1 MADVEKKTTE
11 VVETPAAEEV
21 AVDIETPNENIEEEF
36 VEETPQ
42 DFYANLA
49 ADMDE
54 RVLQKLATT
63 LINEYKR
70 DKISRKDWEQGYTQG
85 LDLLGFKYTEM
96 TRPFRGSANVTHP
109 LLAEAVTQFQA
120 QAYKELLPSD
130 GPVKCQIVGDESP
143 AVYAQSQRVQQFM
156 NYMLMD
162 KMQEYTP
169 EFDQLLFF
177 LPLAGSAFKK
187 VYYDEVM
194 ERAISKFVPAEDLVV
209 PYYATDLLDCER
221 ITHVV
226 KMSENEI
233 LKKQK
238 AGFYLDIELK
248 PVNTGVSE
256 IKKKY
261 DELEGVAPTA
271 DRATNFNILEMHVD
285 LDLDEFEIE
294 RQGGKIAYKDKKIK
308 VPFIVTL
315 DEGSNQVLS
324 VYRNYEEN
332 DETKKRKE
340 YFVHY
345 KFLPG
350 LGFYGFGL
358 IHMIGGLSRTA
369 TQALRQLLDA
379 GTLSNLPA
387 GFKSRGI
394 RIRDDD
400 QPFQPG
406 EFRDVD
412 APGGNIKDQF
422 QILPFKEPSATL
434 FQLLGFVVGA
444 GQRFAAITDM
454 STGNDQQNRN
464 VGSTMA
470 LLERGSRV
478 MNAVHKRSYYA
489 MRNEFRLLASIF
501 ATYLPPV
508 YPYAVYGANR
518 MVKVQDF
525 DDRVDV
531 IPIADPN
538 VYSLTQRV
546 TLAQA
551 NLQIAQTNPRMHNL
565 REAYRRVYEALGTK
579 DIDKILKPEPQP
591 QPKDP
596 AVENAVALKME
607 MLFAFPTQDHEAHIA
622 AHGAFIQSRM
632 VQINPMV
639 HAMLTGHISDHVS
652 LQAQGEVGAMIQ
664 DNPDI
669 QAQLEQDPQS
679 AKIRIDAM
687 VAQRIAEITE
697 RLVKMAIMGQQKDP
711 LVMLKQQEL
720 DLKAMDMQ
728 RKSSEKMAD
737 IGMKEGQFDEK
748 IDVEKMKLEDAED
761 QAQARIR
768 VADDKLD
775 LTEKIA
781 SEKLQVE
788 KMKRTAEDRRT
799 KAISKKK

>member
-1 MADVEKKTTE
+1 
-11 VVETPAAEEV
+11 
-21 AVDIETPNENIEEEF
+21 
-36 VEETPQ
+36 
-42 DFYANLA
+42 
-49 ADMDE
+49 
-54 RVLQKLATT
+54 
-63 LINEYKR
+63 
-70 DKISRKDWEQGYTQG
+70 
-85 LDLLGFKYTEM
+85 
-96 TRPFRGSANVTHP
+96 
-109 LLAEAVTQFQA
+109 
-120 QAYKELLPSD
+120 
-130 GPVKCQIVGDESP
+130 
-143 AVYAQSQRVQQFM
+143 M

-169 EFDQLLFF
+169 EFDQMLFF

-187 VYYDEVM
+187 VYYDAVM
-194 ERAISKFVPAEDLVV
+194 ERAVSKFVPSEDLVV

-248 PVNTGVSE
+248 PVQTGQSD
-256 IKKKY
+256 IQKKY
-261 DELEGVAPTA
+261 NKLEGIAPTL
-271 DRATNFNILEMHVD
+271 DYATNFSILEMHVD
-285 LDLDEFEIE
+285 LDLDEYDVE
-294 RQGGKIAYKDKKIK
+294 QGTNLPYKDKRVK
-308 VPFIVTL
+308 VPYIVTV

-332 DETKKRKE
+332 DEIKKRKE
-340 YFVHY
+340 YFIHY

-422 QILPFKEPSATL
+422 QLLPFKEPSATL
-434 FQLLGFVVGA
+434 MQLLGFVVGA

-454 STGNDQQNRN
+454 ATGNDTQNRN

-478 MNAVHKRSYYA
+478 MNAVHKRCYYA
-489 MRNEFRLLASIF
+489 MRNEFRLLASVF

-508 YPYAVYGANR
+508 YPYAVYGANQ

-525 DDRVDV
+525 DERVDV
-531 IPIADPN
+531 IPVADPN
-538 VYSLTQRV
+538 VYSLAQRV
-546 TLAQA
+546 TLAQT
-551 NLQIAQTNPRMHNL
+551 NLQIAQSNPRLHNL

-579 DIDKILKPEPQP
+579 NIDKLLKPEPQP
-591 QPKDP
+591 ERKDP
-596 AVENAVALKME
+596 GIENAEALKME
-607 MLFAFPTQDHEAHIA
+607 LPFAFPEQDHEAHIT

-639 HAMLTGHISDHVS
+639 HALLVGHISQHVS
-652 LQAQGEVGAMIQ
+652 LQATGEVGMMIEENPQLKQQLQQDPEGAQIKVNAMI
-664 DNPDI
+664 
-669 QAQLEQDPQS
+669 
-679 AKIRIDAM
+679 AK
-687 VAQRIAEITE
+687 RIAEITTE
-697 RLVKMAIMGQQKDP
+697 LVQRSIVGQQKDP
-711 LVMLKQQEL
+711 LIQLKQQEL
-720 DLKAMDMQ
+720 DLKSMDMQ
-728 RKSSEKMAD
+728 RKAAEKMAD
-737 IGMKEGQFDEK
+737 IGMKEDQFEEK
-748 IDVEKMKLEDAED
+748 IDLEKMKVENDEDASK
-761 QAQARIR
+761 ARIR

-781 SEKLQVE
+781 AQKIGVE

-799 KAISKKK
+799 KAMKK